1 MNVLERVIRVLEN
14 IGVFSRWT
22 NYIGAAAIMLMVT
35 LTLSDVIARYVF
47 NSPIL
52 GAKEVTEVLLIT
64 AVFFTIA
71 HTYNKKGHVSVDV
84 VTGKLGPKSSVILDF
99 ITTVLA
105 TATFIIVVIRLAILN
120 QIHIATGAYVSDAFH
135 VLSAPFS
142 AIMVFGSILMTLLLI
157 RDLLVDIVK
166 AGKLDFKSYHWLL
179 MLGIPVVLLVL
190 AAFWIQP
197 DFWDISLTTVGIIG
211 LIVFLLLL
219 LSGIPVVFALLI
231 PAIVFIAHIRGI
243 DPALRILG
251 REMFATSATFV
262 WATVAFFV
270 LMGYFCLHAKFG
282 EDLYVLFNRWIGRL
296 PGGLAMAT
304 SASCTGFA
312 AIVGDSI
319 SSIAT
324 MTSIAMPQMKK
335 YNYDNRLS
343 TGCIAAGSLIGPII
357 PPSIPFIIYGVIA
370 KVSIGDL
377 FVAGIVPGLLL
388 GFAFCVT
395 IYIWC
400 RVNPQM
406 GPRGEDATW
415 RERIVSL
422 RGIGPILAL
431 FVLVIGG
438 IYMGVF
444 SPSEG
449 GAIGASGALIIGL
462 TMRRFTWRSFGQ
474 SLMDAAKVLSMILL
488 IINGAILFTRFVAWC
503 NISDLV
509 SNAINGLGLS
519 YHAVVLLVLAIF
531 FILGFFV
538 DVMTLT
544 LIGVPIVHPI
554 AVGLGADPV
563 WFAMLVILTLNLG
576 ALTPPVGLNLFT
588 MKGMAP
594 DIPIGTIYRGALLFI
609 IAAVVVIAIVF
620 FVPILA
626 TWLPGILK

>member
-1 MNVLERVIRVLEN
+1 MKVLDRAISLLEN

-22 NYIGAAAIMLMVT
+22 NYIGAVVIMLMVV

-47 NSPIL
+47 NSPLL

-84 VTGKLGPKSSVILDF
+84 VTGRLGSKSSVIVDF

-105 TATFIIVVIRLAILN
+105 TVTFIILVIRLSILN
-120 QIHIATGAYVSDAFH
+120 QGHIATGAFVSDAFH
-135 VLSAPFS
+135 ILSAPFS
-142 AIMVFGSILMTLLLI
+142 AIMIFGSIMMTLLLL
-157 RDLLVDIVK
+157 RDLLIDVVK
-166 AGKLDFKSYHWLL
+166 AGKLGFKVYHWLL
-179 MLGIPVVLLVL
+179 MLVIPVALLVL
-190 AAFWIQP
+190 AAFWMQT
-197 DFWDISLTTVGIIG
+197 DLWDMPLTTVGIIG
-211 LIVFLLLL
+211 LLVFLLLL

-243 DPALRILG
+243 DPAFKIMA
-251 REMFATSATFV
+251 REIFATSATFV

-270 LMGYFCLHAKFG
+270 LMGYFCLHARFG
-282 EDLYVLFNRWIGRL
+282 EDLYVLFHRWIGRL

-304 SASCTGFA
+304 AASCTGFA

-324 MTSIAMPQMKK
+324 MTSIAMPEMKK

-343 TGCIAAGSLIGPII
+343 TGCIAGGSLIGPII

-370 KVSIGDL
+370 GVSIGDL
-377 FVAGIVPGLLL
+377 FVAGIVPGLLFGL
-388 GFAFCVT
+388 AFCVT

-400 RVNPQM
+400 RINPSM
-406 GPRGEDATW
+406 GPRGGGATW
-415 RERIVSL
+415 RQRVVSL

-431 FVLVIGG
+431 FLLVIGG

-462 TMRRFTWRSFGQ
+462 AMRRFTWKSFWQ
-474 SLMDAAKVLSMILL
+474 SLIDAAKVLSMILL

-509 SNAINGLGLS
+509 SDAMSGLGLS
-519 YHAVVLLVLAIF
+519 YHALVLLILAIF

-544 LIGVPIVHPI
+544 LIGVPIMHPI

-563 WFAMLVILTLNLG
+563 WFALLVVLTLNLG

-588 MKGMAP
+588 MKGMAQ
-594 DIPIGTIYRGALLFI
+594 DIPIGTIYRGAIPFI

-620 FVPILA
+620 VVPSLA
-626 TWLPGILK
+626 TWLPNLL

>member
-1 MNVLERVIRVLEN
+1 MKVLERAISLLEN
-14 IGVFSRWT
+14 IGVFSRWV
-22 NYIGAAAIMLMVT
+22 NYAGAGIIFCMVG

-52 GAKEVTEVLLIT
+52 GAKEVTEVMLIA

-84 VTGKLGPKSSVILDF
+84 VTGKLGSKSFVILDF

-105 TATFIIVVIRLAILN
+105 TVTFLIVVIRLSILN
-120 QIHIATGAYVSDAFH
+120 QEHIAQGAFVSDAFH
-135 VLSAPFS
+135 VISSPFS
-142 AIMVFGSILMTLLLI
+142 AIMVFGSIMMTLLLL
-157 RDLLVDIVK
+157 RDLLIDIVK
-166 AGKLDFKSYHWLL
+166 ASKAGFRIYHWFL
-179 MLGIPVVLLVL
+179 MLGVPVVLLVL
-190 AAFWIQP
+190 AAFWMQS
-197 DFWDISLTTVGIIG
+197 DLWNMSLYTVGIIG
-211 LIVFLLLL
+211 LLVFLILL

-243 DPALRILG
+243 DPAFKIMA
-251 REMFATSATFV
+251 REIFATTGTFV
-262 WATVAFFV
+262 WATVVFFV
-270 LMGYFCLHAKFG
+270 LMGYFCLHARFG
-282 EDLYVLFNRWIGRL
+282 EDLYILFNRWIGRL

-304 SASCTGFA
+304 AASCTGFA

-388 GFAFCVT
+388 GVVFCVT

-400 RVNPQM
+400 RFNPKM
-406 GPRGEDATW
+406 GPRGEGATW
-415 RERIVSL
+415 GQRVVSL

-431 FVLVIGG
+431 FILVIGG
-438 IYMGVF
+438 IYMGAF

-449 GAIGASGALIIGL
+449 GAIGASGALLIGL
-462 TMRRFTWRSFGQ
+462 AMRRFTWKSFWQ
-474 SLMDAAKVLSMILL
+474 SLIDAAKVLSMILL

-509 SNAINGLGLS
+509 SGYMNGLGLS
-519 YHAVVLLVLAIF
+519 YHFVVLIVLVIF
-531 FILGFFV
+531 FFLGFFV

-544 LIGVPIVHPI
+544 LIGVPIMHPI
-554 AVGLGADPV
+554 VVGLGADPV
-563 WFAMLVILTLNLG
+563 WFAMLVLLTLNLG

-594 DIPIGTIYRGALLFI
+594 DVPIGTIYRGAIPFI
-609 IAAVVVIAIVF
+609 GAAVLAIAIVF
-620 FVPILA
+620 FIPTLA
-626 TWLPGILK
+626 TWLPNMMK

>member
-1 MNVLERVIRVLEN
+1 MNVLDRVIRVLEN

-22 NYIGAAAIMLMVT
+22 NYIGSAVIMLMVGMT
-35 LTLSDVIARYVF
+35 FADVIMRYLF
-47 NSPIL
+47 NSPIT
-52 GAKEVTEVLLIT
+52 GAMEITQVLLIA
-64 AVFFTIA
+64 AVFLAIA
-71 HTYNKKGHVSVDV
+71 HTHNQKGHVSVDV
-84 VTGKLGPKSSVILDF
+84 VTGKLGAKSSLIFDF
-99 ITTVLA
+99 TTNILA
-105 TATFIIVVIRLAILN
+105 TVTFIIVVIRLSILT
-120 QIHIATGAYVSDAFH
+120 QDYAATGAFQSDSFH
-135 VLSAPFS
+135 ILSAPFS
-142 AIMVFGSILMTLLLI
+142 AIMVFGCLMMTLLLI
-157 RDLLVDIVK
+157 RDLLVDVVK
-166 AGKLDFKSYHWLL
+166 ASKIGFKGYHWLL
-179 MLGIPVVLLVL
+179 MLGVPVGLLVL
-190 AAFWIQP
+190 AAFWMQP
-197 DFWDISLTTVGIIG
+197 DLWEMSLTTVGIIG
-211 LIVFLLLL
+211 LVVFLVLL

-231 PAIVFIAHIRGI
+231 PAIIFIAHIRGI
-243 DPALRILG
+243 DPAFKILG
-251 REMFATSATFV
+251 RDMFSTSGTFT

-270 LMGYFCLHAKFG
+270 LMGYFCLHARFG

-296 PGGLAMAT
+296 PGGLAIAT
-304 SASCTGFA
+304 AASCTGFA

-357 PPSIPFIIYGVIA
+357 PPSIPFIIYGIIA
-370 KVSIGDL
+370 KVSIADL
-377 FVAGIVPGLLL
+377 FVAGIIPGLLL
-388 GFAFCVT
+388 GLAFCVT
-395 IYIWC
+395 IYFWC
-400 RVNPQM
+400 RINPKM
-406 GPRGEDATW
+406 GPRGERATW
-415 RERIVSL
+415 RQRVVSL

-431 FVLVIGG
+431 FLLVIGG
-438 IYMGVF
+438 IYMGAF

-462 TMRRFTWRSFGQ
+462 AMRRFTWKSFWQ
-474 SLMDAAKVLSMILL
+474 SLIDAAKVLSMILL

-509 SNAINGLGLS
+509 SHAIIGLGLS
-519 YHAVVLLVLAIF
+519 YHGVVLLVLAVF

-544 LIGVPIVHPI
+544 LIGVPIIHPI

-594 DIPIGTIYRGALLFI
+594 DIPIGTIYRGAIRFI
-609 IAAVVVIAIVF
+609 FAAVVAIAIIYLI
-620 FVPILA
+620 PTLA
-626 TWLPGILK
+626 TWLPGLL

>member
-1 MNVLERVIRVLEN
+1 MKVLDRAIHLLEYV
-14 IGVFSRWT
+14 GVFSRWI
-22 NYIGAAAIMLMVT
+22 NNLGAAVVFFMVL
-35 LTLSDVIARYVF
+35 LTLSDVIMRYVF

-52 GAKEVTEVLLIT
+52 GAKEITEVLLIT

-84 VTGKLGPKSSVILDF
+84 VTGKLGSKSSVILDF

-105 TATFIIVVIRLAILN
+105 TATFIVVIIRLAILN
-120 QIHIATGAYVSDAFH
+120 QIHIATGAFVSDAYH
-135 VLSAPFS
+135 IISAPFS
-142 AIMVFGSILMTLLLI
+142 AIMVFGSIMMTLLLI
-157 RDLLVDIVK
+157 RDLLIDVVK
-166 AGKLDFKSYHWLL
+166 AGKLGFKGYHWLL
-179 MLGIPVVLLVL
+179 MLGIPVALLVL
-190 AAFWIQP
+190 AALWMQP
-197 DFWDISLTTVGIIG
+197 DLWNISLTTVGIIG
-211 LIVFLLLL
+211 LLVFLILL

-231 PAIVFIAHIRGI
+231 PAVVFIAHIRGI
-243 DPALRILG
+243 DPAFKILG
-251 REMFATSATFV
+251 REMFATSGTFV
-262 WATVAFFV
+262 WATVVYFV
-270 LMGYFCLHAKFG
+270 LMGYFCLYARFG
-282 EDLYVLFNRWIGRL
+282 EDLYVLFNRWIGRM

-304 SASCTGFA
+304 AASCTGFA

-388 GFAFCVT
+388 GLAFCVT
-395 IYIWC
+395 IYFWC
-400 RVNPQM
+400 RINPRM
-406 GPRGEDATW
+406 GPRGEGATW
-415 RERIVSL
+415 GQRFVSMK
-422 RGIGPILAL
+422 GIGPILAL
-431 FVLVIGG
+431 FLLVIGG

-462 TMRRFTWRSFGQ
+462 VMRRFTWKNFWQ
-474 SLMDAAKVLSMILL
+474 SLMDAVKVLSMILL

-509 SNAINGLGLS
+509 SDLINGLGLS
-519 YHAVVLLVLAIF
+519 YHAMVLLVLAVF

-554 AVGLGADPV
+554 AVALGADPV

-594 DIPIGTIYRGALLFI
+594 DIPIGTIYRGAFPFI

-620 FVPILA
+620 VIPILA
-626 TWLPGILK
+626 TWLPSLI